1 MIWIIGLLGLL
12 LIVAMFALY
21 YLLVKVEK
29 YEDVVQDQVQYLNNI
44 SATIAEAKMHL
55 QKLDESGTFQS
66 DDEVGYFFKQLQNVQ
81 EELNRYMLPTNY
93 GQNQSEK

>member
-12 LIVAMFALY
+12 LIVSMFAIY
-21 YLLVKVEK
+21 NLLVKVEK
-29 YEDVVQDQVQYLNNI
+29 YEDVVQDQVKYLNNI
-44 SATIAEAKMHL
+44 SASIAEAKMHL

>member
-12 LIVAMFALY
+12 LIVSMFAIY
-21 YLLVKVEK
+21 NLLVKVEK
-29 YEDVVQDQVQYLNNI
+29 YEDVVKDQVTYLNNI
-44 SATIAEAKMHL
+44 SASIAEAKMHL
-55 QKLDESGTFQS
+55 EKIDESGTFQS

-93 GQNQSEK
+93 GKN

>member
-12 LIVAMFALY
+12 LIVSIFAIY
-21 YLLVKVEK
+21 NLLVKVEK
-29 YEDVVQDQVQYLNNI
+29 YEDVVQDQVKYLNNI

-93 GQNQSEK
+93 GKNES

>member
-12 LIVAMFALY
+12 LIVSMFAIHN
-21 YLLVKVEK
+21 LLVKVEK
-29 YEDVVQDQVQYLNNI
+29 YEDVVQDQVKYLNNI
-44 SATIAEAKMHL
+44 SASIAEAKMHL

>member
-1 MIWIIGLLGLL
+1 MIWIIGILGLL
-12 LIVAMFALY
+12 LIVSMFAIY
-21 YLLVKVEK
+21 NLLVKVEK
-29 YEDVVQDQVQYLNNI
+29 YEDVVKDQVTYLNNI

-55 QKLDESGTFQS
+55 EKIDESGTFQS

-93 GQNQSEK
+93 GKN

>member
-1 MIWIIGLLGLL
+1 MIWIIGILGVL
-12 LIVAMFALY
+12 LIVSMFAIY
-21 YLLVKVEK
+21 NLLTKLEK

-44 SATIAEAKMHL
+44 SAPIAEAKMHL

-93 GQNQSEK
+93 GKNQS

>member
-1 MIWIIGLLGLL
+1 
-12 LIVAMFALY
+12 
-21 YLLVKVEK
+21 
-29 YEDVVQDQVQYLNNI
+29 
-44 SATIAEAKMHL
+44 MHL
-55 QKLDESGTFQS
+55 QKIDESGTFQS

>member
-1 MIWIIGLLGLL
+1 MIWIISILGLL
-12 LIVAMFALY
+12 LIVSVFAIY
-21 YLLVKVEK
+21 NLLTKVEK
-29 YEDVVQDQVQYLNNI
+29 YEDVIQDQVKYLNNI
-44 SATIAEAKMHL
+44 SASIAEAKMHL

>member
-12 LIVAMFALY
+12 LIVSMFAIY
-21 YLLVKVEK
+21 NLLVKVEK
-29 YEDVVQDQVQYLNNI
+29 YEDVVQDQVKYLNNI

-55 QKLDESGTFQS
+55 QKIDESGTFQS

-93 GQNQSEK
+93 GKNES

>member
-1 MIWIIGLLGLL
+1 MIWIISILGLL
-12 LIVAMFALY
+12 LIVSVFAIY
-21 YLLVKVEK
+21 NLLTKVEK
-29 YEDVVQDQVQYLNNI
+29 YEDVIQDQVKYLNNI
-44 SATIAEAKMHL
+44 SASIAEAKMHL

-81 EELNRYMLPTNY
+81 DELNRYMLPTNY

>member
-12 LIVAMFALY
+12 LIVSMFAIY
-21 YLLVKVEK
+21 NLLIKVEK

-93 GQNQSEK
+93 GKNEIKK

>member
-12 LIVAMFALY
+12 LIVSMFAIY
-21 YLLVKVEK
+21 NLLVKVEK
-29 YEDVVQDQVQYLNNI
+29 YEDVVQDQVKYLNNI

-93 GQNQSEK
+93 GKNES

>member
-12 LIVAMFALY
+12 LIVSMFAIY
-21 YLLVKVEK
+21 NLLVKVEK
-29 YEDVVQDQVQYLNNI
+29 YEDVVQDQVKYLNNI

-93 GQNQSEK
+93 GQNQSKK

>member
-1 MIWIIGLLGLL
+1 MIWIISILGLL
-12 LIVAMFALY
+12 LIVSVFAIY
-21 YLLVKVEK
+21 NLLTKVEK
-29 YEDVVQDQVQYLNNI
+29 YEDIIQDQVKYLNNI
-44 SATIAEAKMHL
+44 SASIAEAKMHL

>member
-12 LIVAMFALY
+12 LIVSMFAIY
-21 YLLVKVEK
+21 NLLVKVEK
-29 YEDVVQDQVQYLNNI
+29 YEDIVQDQVKYLNNI

-93 GQNQSEK
+93 GKNES

>member
-21 YLLVKVEK
+21 NLLVKVEK

>member
-1 MIWIIGLLGLL
+1 MIWIIGILGLL
-12 LIVAMFALY
+12 LIASLFAIY
-21 YLLVKVEK
+21 NLLTKVEK
-29 YEDVVQDQVQYLNNI
+29 YEDVVQDQVKYLNNI

-55 QKLDESGTFQS
+55 EKLDESGTFQS

-93 GQNQSEK
+93 GKNQS

>member
-12 LIVAMFALY
+12 LLVSLFAIY
-21 YLLVKVEK
+21 NLLVKLEK
-29 YEDVVQDQVQYLNNI
+29 YEDVVQDQIKYLNNI
-44 SATIAEAKMHL
+44 SASIAEAKMHL
-55 QKLDESGTFQS
+55 QKIDESGTFQS

-93 GQNQSEK
+93 GKNES

>member
-1 MIWIIGLLGLL
+1 MIWIIGILGLL
-12 LIVAMFALY
+12 LIVSMFAIY
-21 YLLVKVEK
+21 NLLVKVEK
-29 YEDVVQDQVQYLNNI
+29 YEDVVKDQVTYLNNI

-93 GQNQSEK
+93 GKNEIKK

>member
-12 LIVAMFALY
+12 LIVSMFAIY
-21 YLLVKVEK
+21 NLLVKVEK
-29 YEDVVQDQVQYLNNI
+29 YEDVVQDQVKYLNNI

-66 DDEVGYFFKQLQNVQ
+66 DDEVGYFFKQLQKVQ

>member
-12 LIVAMFALY
+12 LIVSMFAIY
-21 YLLVKVEK
+21 NLLVKVEK
-29 YEDVVQDQVQYLNNI
+29 YEDVVKDQVTYLNNI

-55 QKLDESGTFQS
+55 EKIDESGTFQS

-93 GQNQSEK
+93 GKN

>member
-1 MIWIIGLLGLL
+1 MIWIIGLLGVL
-12 LIVAMFALY
+12 LIVSMFAIY
-21 YLLVKVEK
+21 NLLVKVEK
-29 YEDVVQDQVQYLNNI
+29 YEDVVQDQVKYLNNI

>member
-12 LIVAMFALY
+12 LIVSMFAIY
-21 YLLVKVEK
+21 NLLVKVEK
-29 YEDVVQDQVQYLNNI
+29 YEDIVQDQVKYLNNI

-55 QKLDESGTFQS
+55 QKIDESGTFQS

-93 GQNQSEK
+93 GKNES

>member
-1 MIWIIGLLGLL
+1 MIWIIGILGVL
-12 LIVAMFALY
+12 LIVSMFAIY
-21 YLLVKVEK
+21 NLLTKLEK

-44 SATIAEAKMHL
+44 SASIAEAKMHL
-55 QKLDESGTFQS
+55 QKLDENGTFQS

-93 GQNQSEK
+93 GKNQS